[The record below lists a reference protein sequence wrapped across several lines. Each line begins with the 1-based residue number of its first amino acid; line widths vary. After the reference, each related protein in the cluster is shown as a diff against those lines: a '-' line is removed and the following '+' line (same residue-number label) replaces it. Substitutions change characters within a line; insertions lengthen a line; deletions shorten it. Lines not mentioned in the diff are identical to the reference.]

1 MTRRNASQMD
11 LLDYRARAPKPKARK
26 LAAVKVKFGPPDG
39 SPGYGRSMD
48 IRARRGSGDWQ
59 DVGWVDTGYEDLND
73 NIMGDSEDFR
83 VGGYDATLYGE
94 DDEFSEFSVEVLRGD
109 RDRDRWWA
117 VRTTVEAK
125 RMIKAW
131 AVKTL
136 EARAWEG

>member
-26 LAAVKVKFGPPDG
+26 LAAVKVKFGRAAG
-39 SPGYGRSMD
+39 SPGYGRSMP

-59 DVGWVDTGYEDLND
+59 DVGWVDTDYIDLND
-73 NIMGDSEDFR
+73 DIMGDSEDFR
-83 VGGYDATLYGE
+83 VSDYHATLYGE
-94 DDEFSEFSVEVLRGD
+94 DDEFSEFSVEVMSGD
-109 RDRDRWWA
+109 RDRWRP
-117 VRTTVEAK
+117 VRTAVEAK

-131 AVKTL
+131 AVKAL